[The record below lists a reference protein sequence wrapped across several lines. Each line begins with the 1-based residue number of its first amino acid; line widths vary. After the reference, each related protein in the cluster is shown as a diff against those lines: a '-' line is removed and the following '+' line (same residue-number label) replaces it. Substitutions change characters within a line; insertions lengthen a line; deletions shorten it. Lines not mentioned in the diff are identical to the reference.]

1 MGLRYW
7 SQPTPIGE
15 ITVVV
20 GDAGVCAVSLPG
32 GAPEPA
38 AGARAEHDD
47 AVALQLDEY
56 FEGNRRAF
64 DLPVDLSS
72 VSAPFRLEVLQ
83 TLQREV
89 PWGETVT
96 YGELAAMAGRPRA
109 ARAVGTAMAH
119 NPVPLFV
126 PCHRVVASGGI
137 GGYGRSPQA
146 VPMKRTL
153 LALEGIHVR

>member
-15 ITVVV
+15 ITIVV
-20 GDAGVCAVSLPG
+20 GDAGVCVVTLPG
-32 GAPEPA
+32 AEPELPPD
-38 AGARAEHDD
+38 ARPERDEP
-47 AVALQLDEY
+47 VARQLDEY
-56 FEGNRRAF
+56 FDGRRRTF
-64 DLPVDLSS
+64 DAALDLSA
-72 VSAPFRLEVLQ
+72 VTAPFRLEVLQ

-89 PWGETVT
+89 PWGETVS

-109 ARAVGTAMAH
+109 ARAVGSAMAH

-126 PCHRVVASGGI
+126 PCHRVLAADGI

-153 LALEGIHVR
+153 LALEGVHVD